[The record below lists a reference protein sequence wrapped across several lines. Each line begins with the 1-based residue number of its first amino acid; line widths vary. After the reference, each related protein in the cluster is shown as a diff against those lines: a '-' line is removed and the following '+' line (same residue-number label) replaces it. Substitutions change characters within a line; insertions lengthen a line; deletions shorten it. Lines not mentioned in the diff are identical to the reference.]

1 MLQGNRIS
9 TLRAL
14 PDTVKHMAYAGEYEE
29 AIARASAA
37 NLADRCVAVDDAHGQ
52 SSVNFRLLPRAL
64 STG

>member
-1 MLQGNRIS
+1 
-9 TLRAL
+9 
-14 PDTVKHMAYAGEYEE
+14 MAYAGEYEE

-52 SSVNFRLLPRAL
+52 SSVDFRLLPRAL